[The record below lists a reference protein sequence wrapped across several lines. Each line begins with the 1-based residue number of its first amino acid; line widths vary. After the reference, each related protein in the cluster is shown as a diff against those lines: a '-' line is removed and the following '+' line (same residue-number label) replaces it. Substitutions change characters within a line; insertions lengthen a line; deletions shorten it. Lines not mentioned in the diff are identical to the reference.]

1 MREEV
6 GSGRKA
12 GGQYLNAMSRVSED
26 NERRAREERTES
38 DTHRHTYTREGK
50 QTPANT
56 SGEGME
62 LENQRLPKA
71 PE

>member
-38 DTHRHTYTREGK
+38 DTHRHTH
-50 QTPANT
+50 TPFVF
-56 SGEGME
+56 
-62 LENQRLPKA
+62 LVLVLVY
-71 PE
+71 